1 MDGGV
6 HTPPRDV
13 VDSTGRWSL
22 LRGDCRRRLAEL
34 PSASHQV
41 CVTSPPYWGL
51 RDYGTGRWEG
61 GDPTC
66 DHRRTSAR
74 SVAGSTLDGATTTQ
88 GHAQDVWTRGACG
101 RCGARRVDDHQI
113 GQEDSVTAYVAELVG
128 VLREVRRILRPDGTL
143 WLNLG
148 DVRGRNPGAQGA
160 TGQRA
165 SRPSGAAQAAVAD
178 RRRATAPKSL
188 VGLPWRV
195 AFALVDDGWI
205 LRADIIWVKPRPMP
219 ESVTDRPTSSHEYVF
234 LLARSRRY
242 YYDAKAIA
250 TAAVKSASR
259 NKRRRYG
266 DDRSRPGD
274 HLGASVPWEGDTAN
288 ARDVWVI
295 DHDDAVDR
303 VPGHHALMPVELARR
318 CVLAGSRP
326 GDLVLDPFS
335 GMASTGLAAV
345 GAGRPYTGIELNP
358 AYLATSAE
366 RLRSLDPT
374 APLRPS
380 ATAHWSLFERT

>member
-1 MDGGV
+1 
-6 HTPPRDV
+6 
-13 VDSTGRWSL
+13 
-22 LRGDCRRRLAEL
+22 
-34 PSASHQV
+34 
-41 CVTSPPYWGL
+41 
-51 RDYGTGRWEG
+51 
-61 GDPTC
+61 
-66 DHRRTSAR
+66 
-74 SVAGSTLDGATTTQ
+74 
-88 GHAQDVWTRGACG
+88 
-101 RCGARRVDDHQI
+101 VDDHQI

-266 DDRSRPGD
+266 DDRSRSGD